1 MKRTVIGVILIAV
14 AVAVAVTG
22 FIDINKTGKRL
33 IIYLSE
39 AQNAF
44 EEEKYANGL
53 NEISNAVEM
62 WKTVDKRYKVY
73 LNHEELD
80 ELELCFDL
88 LEVKIKESTKAEEG
102 SDAFYDD
109 LKDLLNESISRINH
123 ILNSQKPKLS
133 EVF

>member
-14 AVAVAVTG
+14 AVTVAVTG

-62 WKTVDKRYKVY
+62 WKTVEKRYKVY

-109 LKDLLNESISRINH
+109 LKELLNESVSRINH

>member
-14 AVAVAVTG
+14 AVTVAVTG

-62 WKTVDKRYKVY
+62 WKTVEKRYKVY

>member
-62 WKTVDKRYKVY
+62 WKTVEKRYKVY